1 MTTIEMPSA
10 RSRRAIVLALCLAA
24 FIISVDVTIVNVA
37 LPTLVR
43 TLGASTTELQWV
55 VDAYSLVFAALVLA
69 AGSLSDRQGRK
80 GTLLIGLAVFASG
93 SLAGALV
100 STTQELI
107 AARAVMGLGAA
118 LMFPSTLSLLVGGGP
133 ERGEGAKA
141 IGLWGA
147 TTGVGIA
154 SRPNRRG
161 LVARALL
168 VGKHLRLHGP
178 RRRGGR
184 GPRRHSGP
192 DLAGPADAT
201 YRLVRPGAVERRHGD
216 PRLRCDRGTRLGLRT
231 PRRPSGSQR
240 RHCAVL
246 PLHRPRE
253 SK

>member
-1 MTTIEMPSA
+1 MMTTIEMPSA

-69 AGSLSDRQGRK
+69 AGSLSDRQGGR
-80 GTLLIGLAVFASG
+80 GHTAYWPGGLRLGEPGRRAR
-93 SLAGALV
+93 
-100 STTQELI
+100 QHH
-107 AARAVMGLGAA
+107 ARAHRRSGRHGTGSCAHVPLHALAPRERLYRTGRTRQSHRPLG
-118 LMFPSTLSLLVGGGP
+118 SNHW
-133 ERGEGAKA
+133 RRDRD
-141 IGLWGA
+141 
-147 TTGVGIA
+147 
-154 SRPNRRG
+154 RPNRRG

-192 DLAGPADAT
+192 GAARTHGRHVSTGPAWCCRA
-201 YRLVRPGAVERRHGD
+201 P
-216 PRLRCDRGTRLGLRT
+216 PW
-231 PRRPSGSQR
+231 RPSS
-240 RHCAVL
+240 
-246 PLHRPRE
+246 
-253 SK
+253 